1 MNEIIQGRQTLNESD
16 LEAIRE
22 LEGACNRNDGI
33 KLKLNWDILISRQ
46 PGNTND
52 FLYFDGSGKLLGYI
66 AIYSFGR
73 PEAEISGMVHPS
85 CRRNGIFSQLLAYAA
100 LECRKRSVK
109 SLLFINDRNSLSGAS
124 FAKSAGSVFDHSEHR
139 MELPG
144 SMRPIDVKFPVGLR
158 KAGAPDIDMLAKL
171 NAICFDMAEDESRSH
186 MMEMVT
192 GAGNGIKTAVQDTGL
207 ADAAARLTAD
217 EDRNSPPEVYVS
229 VLGGRDI
236 GMLRLNW
243 ENDDLMIYG
252 FGIVPEF
259 RGEGYGRAT
268 LATAVNLS
276 LSRKPAHVG
285 LEVDCVNDTALSL
298 YKSCGFSTTAT
309 YDYYRL
315 AI

>member
-1 MNEIIQGRQTLNESD
+1 MNEIIQGRQILSASD

-22 LEGACNRNDGI
+22 LEEVCNKNDGI
-33 KLKLNWDILISRQ
+33 KLKLNWDLLKNRQ

-52 FLYFDGSGKLLGYI
+52 FLYFDDSGKLLGYM
-66 AIYSFGR
+66 AIYSFGM
-73 PEAEISGMVHPS
+73 PEAEISGMVHPA
-85 CRRNGIFSQLLAYAA
+85 CRRNGIFSKLLDYAA

-124 FAKSAGSVFDHSEHR
+124 FARSAGSAFDHSEHR

-144 SMRPIDVKFPVGLR
+144 SMKPIDVKCPVELR
-158 KAGAPDIDMLAKL
+158 KAAASDMDMLTKL
-171 NAICFDMAEDESRSH
+171 NSICFGMDEDESSPY
-186 MMEMVT
+186 MMEMVS
-192 GAGNGIKTAVQDTGL
+192 GALEI
-207 ADAAARLTAD
+207 
-217 EDRNSPPEVYVS
+217 YVS
-229 VLGGRDI
+229 VLGGKNI

-252 FGIVPEF
+252 FGVLPEF
-259 RGEGYGRAT
+259 RGKGYGRAT

-298 YKSCGFSTTAT
+298 YKSCGFNTIAT

>member
-1 MNEIIQGRQTLNESD
+1 MNELIQGRQTLSGSD

-22 LEGACNRNDGI
+22 LAEVCNKNDGI
-33 KLKLNWDILISRQ
+33 KLKLNWDLLISRQ

-52 FLYFDGSGKLLGYI
+52 FLHFDDSGKLLGYI
-66 AIYSFGR
+66 AIYNFGM
-73 PEAEISGMVHPS
+73 PEAEISGMIHPS
-85 CRRNGIFSQLLAYAA
+85 CRRNGIFSKLLAYAA

-109 SLLFINDRNSLSGAS
+109 SLLFINDRNSLSGAA
-124 FAKSAGSVFDHSEHR
+124 FAKSACSAFDHSEHR

-144 SMRPIDVKFPVGLR
+144 SMKPIDVKYPIELR
-158 KAGAPDIDMLAKL
+158 KATASDMDMLTKL
-171 NAICFDMAEDESRSH
+171 NSICFGMNEDESRSY

-192 GAGNGIKTAVQDTGL
+192 GALEI
-207 ADAAARLTAD
+207 
-217 EDRNSPPEVYVS
+217 YVS
-229 VLGGRDI
+229 VLGGKNI

-252 FGIVPEF
+252 FGVLPEF
-259 RGEGYGRAT
+259 RGKGYGRAT
-268 LATAVNLS
+268 LAAAVNLS

-298 YKSCGFSTTAT
+298 YKSCGFNTIAT

-315 AI
+315 AL